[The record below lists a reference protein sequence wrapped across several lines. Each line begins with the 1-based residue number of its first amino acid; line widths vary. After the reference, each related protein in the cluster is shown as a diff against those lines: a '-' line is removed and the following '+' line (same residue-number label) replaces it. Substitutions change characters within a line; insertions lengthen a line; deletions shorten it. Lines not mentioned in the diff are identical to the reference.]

1 MWRGEQRGHRLFD
14 GPAENYSIQEQP
26 VPKGVSY
33 EQMANAEKQGLRIG
47 RSVKDMSHSIPTQP
61 IPKELLE
68 MEEEPDIEPGS
79 LLYSL
84 KWVQPDGSV
93 GFSRPRVRPKS
104 LEIDQRE
111 LSGEA
116 GVEAVKVQNAEEP
129 KKDILIHHIPER
141 KLWLAQREAG
151 TNEQWRE
158 INRFGVI
165 IDIPVEKEP
174 EWNKDAEY
182 HPMFVL
188 KPKTVKYY
196 FCLCRRKNGGIV
208 TMSRTCKDR
217 LKYAVGD
224 ATIIGNIEERDVEV

>member
-1 MWRGEQRGHRLFD
+1 MTKISEAGRELLKKWQEMGVRFANSAFKSTLFD
-14 GPAENYSIQEQP
+14 FTDRAERYSIPEQP
-26 VPKGVSY
+26 VPTGWTAFQVNEALTDGIKFS
-33 EQMANAEKQGLRIG
+33 QRDGLTEIRI
-47 RSVKDMSHSIPTQP
+47 SAQP

-68 MEEEPDIEPGS
+68 MEEEPD
-79 LLYSL
+79 
-84 KWVQPDGSV
+84 
-93 GFSRPRVRPKS
+93 
-104 LEIDQRE
+104 
-111 LSGEA
+111 
-116 GVEAVKVQNAEEP
+116 EEP
-129 KKDILIHHIPER
+129 KKEILVHHIPER